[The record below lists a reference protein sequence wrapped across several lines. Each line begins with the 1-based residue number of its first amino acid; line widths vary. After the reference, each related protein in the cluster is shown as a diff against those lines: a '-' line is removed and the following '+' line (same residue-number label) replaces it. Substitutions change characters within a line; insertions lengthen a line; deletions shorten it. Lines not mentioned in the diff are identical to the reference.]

1 MIGNIARVRGSVCTT
16 IFTESTSR
24 VKAAQRGPESSE
36 TRQPGC
42 TITLQSSPNSIQPKK
57 VQNLVM
63 SFPQGISRL
72 QILVF
77 MIPLFLTSAAA
88 VASSPSAKGISASPS
103 SVTFGNI
110 QAGSSQT
117 QYETLTN
124 SGDSVVTISQ
134 ATITGTA
141 FRFTGLSL
149 PLSLDK
155 GHSVTFSV
163 GFSPNAEGG
172 ASGGIS
178 VVSNASN
185 QNLAI
190 PLSGT
195 GISAGQLTS
204 GTAALNFDAVPVGT
218 SKTLTTT
225 LTATQSSVTVS
236 SATSTSSEF
245 RLDGI
250 SFPTTIAPGQ
260 STSLTLTFTPRTS
273 GVASGSISLVS
284 NAANTPTVETL
295 TGSGT
300 AAAHSVS
307 LSWNSAPSAVVG
319 YNIYRSATACGPY
332 TRVNSVLNPGTNY
345 LDASV
350 EGGATYYYVSTAVA
364 RSGVESKYSRQ
375 LRVVIPS
382 P

>member
-1 MIGNIARVRGSVCTT
+1 MA
-16 IFTESTSR
+16 
-24 VKAAQRGPESSE
+24 
-36 TRQPGC
+36 
-42 TITLQSSPNSIQPKK
+42 LQSSPSSIQLKK

-63 SFPQGISRL
+63 SFPQGTSRL
-72 QILVF
+72 RILVF
-77 MIPLFLTSAAA
+77 MIPVFLISAAS
-88 VASSPSAKGISASPS
+88 VASSPSGKGLSASPS

-110 QAGSSQT
+110 QVGSSQT

-124 SGDSVVTISQ
+124 SGDSMVTISQ
-134 ATITGTA
+134 ATITGSA

-155 GHSVTFSV
+155 GHSVTFRV
-163 GFSPNAEGG
+163 GFSPNAEGRS
-172 ASGGIS
+172 SGGIS
-178 VVSNASN
+178 VVSNPSN

-204 GTAALNFDAVPVGT
+204 DAAALNFDAVTVGT
-218 SKTLTTT
+218 SKTLTAT
-225 LTATQSSVTVS
+225 LTATKSSVTVS

-245 RLDGI
+245 RLGGI

-260 STSLTLTFTPRTS
+260 STSVTLIFTPRTS
-273 GVASGSISLVS
+273 GVASGSISFIS

-300 AAAHSVS
+300 AATSHRVS
-307 LSWNSAPSAVVG
+307 LSWNSTPSAVG
-319 YNIYRSATACGPY
+319 YNIYRSATAGGPY
-332 TRVNSVLNPGTNY
+332 TKLNSALNSGTNY
-345 LDASV
+345 IDASV
-350 EGGATYYYVSTAVA
+350 EGGTTYYYVSTAVA
-364 RSGVESKYSRQ
+364 RSGVESKCSKQ
-375 LRVVIPS
+375 LLVVIPS

>member
-1 MIGNIARVRGSVCTT
+1 
-16 IFTESTSR
+16 
-24 VKAAQRGPESSE
+24 
-36 TRQPGC
+36 
-42 TITLQSSPNSIQPKK
+42 
-57 VQNLVM
+57 M

-72 QILVF
+72 RILVF
-77 MIPLFLTSAAA
+77 VIPLFLMSAVS
-88 VASSPSAKGISASPS
+88 VASSPRGKGLSALPS

-110 QAGSSQT
+110 QAGGSQT

-155 GHSVTFSV
+155 GHSVTFSI
-163 GFSPNAEGG
+163 GFSPSAEGG

-190 PLSGT
+190 SLSGT
-195 GISAGQLTS
+195 GISAGQLTA
-204 GTAALNFDAVPVGT
+204 GPAALTFDAVTVGT
-218 SKTLTTT
+218 SKTLTAT
-225 LTATQSSVTVS
+225 LTATTSSVTIS

-245 RLDGI
+245 CLGGI

-273 GVASGSISLVS
+273 GVASGSISFIS
-284 NAANTPTVETL
+284 DEANTPTVETL

-300 AAAHSVS
+300 AATSHSVS
-307 LSWNSAPSAVVG
+307 LSWNSTPSAVG
-319 YNIYRSATACGPY
+319 YNIYRSATAGGPY
-332 TRVNSVLNPGTNY
+332 TKVNSVLNPDTHY
-345 LDASV
+345 VDTSV
-350 EGGATYYYVSTAVA
+350 AGGATYYYVGTAVA
-364 RSGVESKYSRQ
+364 RSGVESKYSKQ
-375 LRVVIPS
+375 LRAVIPS

>member
-1 MIGNIARVRGSVCTT
+1 M
-16 IFTESTSR
+16 
-24 VKAAQRGPESSE
+24 P
-36 TRQPGC
+36 
-42 TITLQSSPNSIQPKK
+42 
-57 VQNLVM
+57 
-63 SFPQGISRL
+63 FPQGISRL
-72 QILVF
+72 RILVF
-77 MIPLFLTSAAA
+77 MIPLFLISAVS
-88 VASSPSAKGISASPS
+88 VASSPSGKGLSASPS
-103 SVTFGNI
+103 SVTFGDI

-124 SGDSVVTISQ
+124 SGDSMVTISQ

-204 GTAALNFDAVPVGT
+204 GAAALNFDAVTVGT
-218 SKTLTTT
+218 SKTLTAT
-225 LTATQSSVTVS
+225 LTATKSSVTVS

-245 RLDGI
+245 RLGGI

-260 STSLTLTFTPRTS
+260 STSVTLIFTPRTS
-273 GVASGSISLVS
+273 GVASGSISFIS
-284 NAANTPTVETL
+284 DAANTPTVETL

-300 AAAHSVS
+300 AATSHSVS
-307 LSWNSAPSAVVG
+307 LSWNSTSSAAVG
-319 YNIYRSATACGPY
+319 YNIYRSATAGGPY
-332 TRVNSVLNPGTNY
+332 TKVNSVLNPGANY
-345 LDASV
+345 VDTSV